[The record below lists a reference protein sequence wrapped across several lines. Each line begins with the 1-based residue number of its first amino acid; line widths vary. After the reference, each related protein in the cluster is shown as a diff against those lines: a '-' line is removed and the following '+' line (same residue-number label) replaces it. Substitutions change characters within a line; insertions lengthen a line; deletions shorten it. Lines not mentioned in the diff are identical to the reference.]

1 MKTRE
6 VPDMP
11 TPPNLKAYE
20 EKFGH
25 RQSPEASRAHP
36 RAVLDQMAKEAL
48 EKGEPIP
55 QWRDRHK
62 TRLGNVNDQRYKN
75 LKWESEYEELAWH
88 KSMSETLKT
97 YLHLFG
103 HAPDNESYQK
113 LTIKQI
119 NRLAKNSLKT
129 GFPVKRWKESSPYE
143 LSIVGSKY
151 FGLTKDQYSEMPW
164 YRKIQNLLTEFLPYR
179 RHYVPIHVLLDNTY
193 SSVLINLMLFYESK
207 QAKKDSNPYR
217 ANYFVRG
224 FKSSKYEY
232 YSVSDYHPFFSCAD
246 RYLIETDS
254 FHPYKVQRH
263 IMKNVSKTKQR
274 FPSLNFNQQ
283 THHFIDGEEHCSSW
297 IQFFR
302 LNFMNWEEYD
312 PNESI

>member
-1 MKTRE
+1 MKIRE
-6 VPDMP
+6 VPEIP

-62 TRLGNVNDQRYKN
+62 RRLGNVNDQIYKS

-129 GFPVKRWKESSPYE
+129 GFPVKIWKKLSPYP
-143 LSIVGSKY
+143 LSLVGSKY

-193 SSVLINLMLFYESK
+193 SSILIHLMLFYESK
-207 QAKKDSNPYR
+207 QANSPYR
-217 ANYFVRG
+217 ATYFVEGEIATEYGYHRVYSHAPFIG
-224 FKSSKYEY
+224 F
-232 YSVSDYHPFFSCAD
+232 AD
-246 RYLIETDS
+246 RYLLETDS
-254 FHPYKVQRH
+254 FHPTEVRRH

-274 FPSLNFNQQ
+274 FPSLGIKQHV
-283 THHFIDGEEHCSSW
+283 HHFIDGNSNGTM
-297 IQFFR
+297 QFFR
-302 LNFMNWEEYD
+302 LNFMDWESYD
-312 PNESI
+312 LNG